1 MHFKVTHH
9 NGQIMSVVVRQG
21 TIAAHDKVLGT
32 QKVLQVLW
40 MIPYDLCDMVKLYLF
55 HVVCVVDVL
64 QGEEETE
71 KCYLDGQFKI
81 ATE

>member
-21 TIAAHDKVLGT
+21 TIATHDKVLGA

-40 MIPYDLCDMVKLYLF
+40 MIPYDLCYMVKLYLF

-64 QGEEETE
+64 KGVEETD
-71 KCYLDGQFKI
+71 KCYLYGQYN
-81 ATE
+81 

>member
-21 TIAAHDKVLGT
+21 TIAAHDKVLGA

-71 KCYLDGQFKI
+71 KCYLDGQFN
-81 ATE
+81 